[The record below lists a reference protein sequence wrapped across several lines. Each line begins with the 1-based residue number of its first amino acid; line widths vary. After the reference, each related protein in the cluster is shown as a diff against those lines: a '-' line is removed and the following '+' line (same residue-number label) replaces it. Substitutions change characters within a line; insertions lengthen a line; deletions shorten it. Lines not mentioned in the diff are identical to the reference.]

1 MLSKK
6 RRNILFIE
14 AGILTL
20 IVYFS
25 ALFLNGYL
33 DHYRFIELEN
43 KIDEININSEAS
55 IILSDF
61 HYSFS
66 TNNCSLRKNYIL
78 NEFIK
83 LKLFGKDLT
92 NYGQLF
98 LKSNENFSL
107 NKQREYFLEE
117 INLLNEVLKYNNK
130 CNEDKLFYILYF
142 FNSKKTNLDKQSIIL
157 EQFSLNNKNKSII
170 FSFDISYKDEP
181 ILEDIKKNYNVTYSP
196 FIIIENKTSRLM
208 HKTNGIVDLNSI
220 SVEFKKFRGEIK

>member
-33 DHYRFIELEN
+33 DNYRFIELEN

-61 HYSFS
+61 HNSFS

-83 LKLFGKDLT
+83 LKLFGRDLT

-196 FIIIENKTSRLM
+196 FIIIENKTSRFM